1 MSNTKISQLSPG
13 APAQSTDLIPIDR
26 AGANY
31 SLQVSDMQTA
41 LNGAAIPASKTIVGT
56 NGSSQIVDASAATLS
71 NNTSGTAANLSGTPA
86 LPNGTT
92 ATTQSALDA
101 STKVATDAYADAAV
115 AVEVA
120 RAESA
125 ESLLAPKAS
134 PAFTGSPTI
143 TGGLATVQLAT
154 PSAPVITQGGTPAST
169 HYTYAVVAKDANG
182 GGSIAS
188 STTQTTT
195 GAATLNGT
203 NYNIITWS
211 AITGAASYDVYRTAS
226 SGTPSTTG
234 LLANTAALT
243 YNDQGAAG
251 NSNAT
256 PTINSSGTIKQTG
269 VTNGGGYFISANTGM
284 LTVGAGALPATNAVG
299 VVMFTL
305 QVGMLIGH
313 CTVVN
318 ATAQSGKI
326 AVLGIYDVNGN
337 KLIDTGSFSLTTAA
351 PTSLT
356 NSFTQVY
363 LPAGTYY
370 FAVATDSNSVNS
382 LDVFTNVSQWQS
394 LLENT
399 FVLKMG
405 TAANAMSSGVLPQT
419 LGAITKAAVNIVMCA
434 WEF

>member
-1 MSNTKISQLSPG
+1 
-13 APAQSTDLIPIDR
+13 
-26 AGANY
+26 
-31 SLQVSDMQTA
+31 
-41 LNGAAIPASKTIVGT
+41 
-56 NGSSQIVDASAATLS
+56 
-71 NNTSGTAANLSGTPA
+71 
-86 LPNGTT
+86 
-92 ATTQSALDA
+92 
-101 STKVATDAYADAAV
+101 
-115 AVEVA
+115 
-120 RAESA
+120 
-125 ESLLAPKAS
+125 
-134 PAFTGSPTI
+134 
-143 TGGLATVQLAT
+143 
-154 PSAPVITQGGTPAST
+154 
-169 HYTYAVVAKDANG
+169 VAKDANG

-382 LDVFTNVSQWQS
+382 LDVLTNVTPWQS